1 MTLKHPENYETRME
15 RMMTENIKEMFTL
28 TEYDNAT
35 SNTAVFSITDG
46 VFEGLEFTFGSV
58 KVEEIEE
65 SGEAVLSFDYDVHN
79 NDQYEFDLSEKSE
92 IKKDLDNLVGDVL
105 TYVITEQAM
114 DESGTDA
121 D

>member
-1 MTLKHPENYETRME
+1 MTLKHPESYPTRME
-15 RMMTENIKEMFTL
+15 RLMRENIKEMFTL
-28 TEYDNAT
+28 TEFDNTT

-46 VFEGLEFTFGSV
+46 VFEGLEFTFGAV

-65 SGEAVLSFDYDVHN
+65 SGEAVLSFDYEVTN
-79 NDQYEFDLSEKSE
+79 NDKYEFDLSEKSE

-105 TYVITEQAM
+105 TYVITEQTI
-114 DESGTDA
+114 DESGPDA